1 MQIDVAVEG
10 AVRHRTALIVRPR
23 TPDQVRAAVLAAPVV
38 VDRRTQTAT
47 LQGGATAGHV
57 IATAASYGLLA
68 VTGAA
73 GGVGMAGLTLAG
85 GYGALNGRAG
95 LALDNVLAADV
106 VLADGRL
113 VAADDAHEPELYWAL
128 RGAGGNFG
136 VVTRLRIRLHPVS
149 QLLAGLITYPLFQ
162 AAHVLERL
170 SAFPSTAPDDLTV
183 QSGLVTGPDDAPVVF
198 SAQVAPMSLAQML
211 RLNEEWAPAGRHY
224 ALATRT
230 IAGFT
235 PGVAA
240 ALAEAAATS
249 ASPLSG
255 ISVHHFHGAATRV
268 PSEATAFGLRRAHFM
283 VEIMAA
289 WQPGDGQAAGHRA
302 WADATSRALAPHAL
316 PGGYPTLL
324 GPAAHDQIAYAYG
337 PHAGRLTEVKERYDP
352 EHVFAAT
359 PLPAVGNHAHRRRG
373 SAPSSPPAS

>member
-10 AVRHRTALIVRPR
+10 AVRHRPALIVRPR
-23 TPDQVRAAVLAAPVV
+23 TPEQVRAAVLAAPVV
-38 VDRRTQTAT
+38 VDRRTRTAT

-57 IATAASYGLLA
+57 IATAASYGLL
-68 VTGAA
+68 
-73 GGVGMAGLTLAG
+73 
-85 GYGALNGRAG
+85 
-95 LALDNVLAADV
+95 
-106 VLADGRL
+106 
-113 VAADDAHEPELYWAL
+113 L
-128 RGAGGNFG
+128 R
-136 VVTRLRIRLHPVS
+136 
-149 QLLAGLITYPLFQ
+149 QLGSPL
-162 AAHVLERL
+162 
-170 SAFPSTAPDDLTV
+170 
-183 QSGLVTGPDDAPVVF
+183 

-211 RLNEEWAPAGRHY
+211 RLNEEWAPAGHHY

-235 PGVAA
+235 QGVAA

-316 PGGYPTLL
+316 PGGYPNLL
-324 GPAAHDQIAYAYG
+324 GPAAHDQIAHAYG

-373 SAPSSPPAS
+373 SAPSSPPRLLRDQPGHRASSASRETKRRKKLP